1 MNKSLIALA
10 IAALSSNA
18 FAVNFTDTPPKVAK
32 YASEI
37 TMPADLTDTA
47 TDDLDATF
55 ALGFSATLNVKRY
68 VRIDLTNAKF
78 QKNVAASNLTTTYP
92 VDPANPAITV
102 NLDPSIS
109 VKGAAGDTYVVIEI
123 TPSATLPNTAKLKLN
138 LANITATGGDI
149 GIKYRLYE
157 FGYDAYNENK
167 NILAEKS
174 GTLVSFESGLTA
186 KVTTTGAKRKIDV
199 TQFSKF
205 FEDETAAKAQKL
217 KDNAIGTVSIT
228 ATDKVYAK
236 DGSPVT
242 LATLMDNTSK
252 LEVAG
257 DFSAGAK
264 DANGKLDASAAKFS
278 GVTAAP
284 TITASK
290 ASFVLDPTTSEN
302 GGTLTYTV
310 DGATAIAT
318 GTYKATLV
326 PTAKTGYTLSTIDL
340 GTLGTLEKNGDTE
353 EANLVL
359 APDTAYKNLV
369 RISNTSGIAGKFY
382 ITAIADDGK
391 SVTFPLSDVTGQ
403 PASLDAGASTK
414 QMMVK
419 DIFAAAKAKG
429 LALTGDMKLRLKVEG
444 EVGSL
449 SLQTYTVSKDG
460 NALNSLNTF

>member
-18 FAVNFTDTPPKVAK
+18 FAVDFTDPSSKAAK

-47 TDDLDATF
+47 ANDLDATF
-55 ALGFSATLNVKRY
+55 ALGFSATANVKRY

-78 QKNVAASNLTTTYP
+78 QKQVVKADLVETSATP
-92 VDPANPAITV
+92 VV
-102 NLDPSIS
+102 LDPSVS

-123 TPSATLPNTAKLKLN
+123 TPASTLPNTAKLM
-138 LANITATGGDI
+138 LALDKITATGGDI

-174 GTLVSFESGLTA
+174 GTLVSFASGLTA
-186 KVTTTGAKRKIDV
+186 NVTTPGATRNIDV
-199 TQFSKF
+199 TQSSKF
-205 FEDETAAKAQKL
+205 FEDQTAAKAQKL
-217 KDNAIGTVSIT
+217 KDNDIGTVSIT
-228 ATDKVYAK
+228 AAAKVYAK
-236 DGSPVT
+236 DGSAVT

-264 DANGKLDASAAKFS
+264 DADGKLDASAAKFS
-278 GVTAAP
+278 GVLSAP

-290 ASFVLDPTTSEN
+290 ASFVFDPTKPDN

-326 PTAKTGYTLSTIDL
+326 PTAKTGYTLSTMDL
-340 GTLGTLEKNGDTE
+340 GTLGTLEKNGDSQ

-359 APDTAYKNLV
+359 APDTAYRNLV
-369 RISNTSGIAGKFY
+369 RISNTSGIAGKFF

-403 PASLDAGASTK
+403 PASLNAGASTT
-414 QMMVK
+414 QMKVK
-419 DIFAAAKAKG
+419 DIFAVAQAKG
-429 LALTGDMKLRLKVEG
+429 LALTGEKKLRLKVEG

-460 NALNSLNTF
+460 NALNSLNGF